1 MISREKF
8 MADLRTWLDDV
19 EKLGQLMTIEKV
31 DWDLELSTLTELINE
46 RANTRPA
53 IIFDQIKGYPKGYRV
68 AVNLLSSVQRLA
80 LTMGMDAKVGE
91 FEFVQRWRK
100 QVKTIEPIEPR
111 KVKSAPLFE
120 NIQNAGDIDLLK
132 FPVPRWH
139 ELDGGRYIGTD
150 DLVVTRDPEEGWV
163 NVGTYRIMIHG
174 RDHMGLHMSPGKH
187 GRVHR
192 DKHHAAGKPLPI
204 AVSFGHHPINFLVA
218 STDVPNR
225 VNEYAYAAGIIGR
238 PLEIVEGPL
247 TGLPIPADSEI
258 AIEGEVLPNDFMPE
272 GPFGEWTG
280 YYASNQPAVPVI
292 RVKAVYHRHDPILCG
307 FPLLKPSSGD
317 NLHFSLMRSA
327 LIWNA
332 LDEAGVP
339 DVQAVWCHPSGGRF
353 MTVLAI
359 KQRYP
364 GHARQAAMI
373 ASQCRSGA
381 YLGRYVIVVDEDIDI
396 TNSEEVIWAI
406 SSRSDPAESIEILRR
421 CWSGPLDPRIQ
432 VADKGFSSRA
442 IIDATR
448 PYEWRD
454 KFPKS
459 SGASRQ
465 LKDKVAANWR
475 AFLDQKTVGRN

>member
-1 MISREKF
+1 
-8 MADLRTWLDDV
+8 MADLRTWLNDV
-19 EKLGQLMTIEKV
+19 EKLGQLMTVAGI
-31 DWDLELSTLTELINE
+31 DWDLELSTLTEVINE
-46 RANTRPA
+46 RAKHRPA
-53 IIFDQIKGYPKGYRV
+53 IVFDKINGYPAGYRV
-68 AVNLLSSVQRLA
+68 AVNLLSSVNRLA
-80 LTMGMDAKVGE
+80 LTMGMEPKLGE
-91 FEFVQRWRK
+91 FDFVQQWRRR
-100 QVKTIEPIEPR
+100 VKVIQPIEP
-111 KVKSAPLFE
+111 KIVKDSPLFE
-120 NIQNAGDIDLLK
+120 NVQNGGAVDLLK

-163 NVGTYRIMIHG
+163 NVGTYRVMIHG

-192 DKHHAAGKPLPI
+192 DKHHQAGKPLPI

-225 VNEYAYAAGIIGR
+225 VNEYAYAGGITGK
-238 PLEIVEGPL
+238 PLEIVAGPL
-247 TGLPIPADSEI
+247 TGLPLPADSEI
-258 AIEGEVLPNDFMPE
+258 AIEGEVLPDDFMPE

-292 RVKAVYHRHDPILCG
+292 RVKAVYHRNDPILCG

-339 DVQAVWCHPSGGRF
+339 DVQAVWAHPSGGRF

-359 KQRYP
+359 RQRYP

-381 YLGRYVIVVDEDIDI
+381 YLGRYVIVVDDDIDI
-396 TNSEEVIWAI
+396 TNTEEVIWAI
-406 SSRSDPAESIEILRR
+406 SSRSDPVQSIEILRR
-421 CWSGPLDPRIQ
+421 CWSGPLDPRIP
-432 VADKGFSSRA
+432 VEDKGFSSRA

-459 SGASRQ
+459 SGASRE
-465 LKDKVAANWR
+465 LKDKVAAQWR
-475 AFLDQKTVGRN
+475 TFLDQKLGDK

>member
-1 MISREKF
+1 
-8 MADLRTWLDDV
+8 MADLRTWLNDV
-19 EKLGQLMTIEKV
+19 EKLGQLMTVAGI
-31 DWDLELSTLTELINE
+31 DWDLELSTLTEVINE
-46 RANTRPA
+46 RAKHRPA
-53 IIFDQIKGYPKGYRV
+53 IVFDKINGYPAGYRV
-68 AVNLLSSVQRLA
+68 AVNLLSSVNRLA
-80 LTMGMDAKVGE
+80 LTMGMEPKLGE
-91 FEFVQRWRK
+91 FDFVQQWRRR
-100 QVKTIEPIEPR
+100 VKVIQPIEP
-111 KVKSAPLFE
+111 KIVKDSPLFE
-120 NIQNAGDIDLLK
+120 NVQKGGAVDLLK

-163 NVGTYRIMIHG
+163 NVGTYRVMIHG

-192 DKHHAAGKPLPI
+192 DKHHQAGKPLPI

-225 VNEYAYAAGIIGR
+225 VNEYAYAGGITGK
-238 PLEIVEGPL
+238 PLEIVAGPL
-247 TGLPIPADSEI
+247 TGLPLPADSEI
-258 AIEGEVLPNDFMPE
+258 AIEGEVLPDDFMPE

-292 RVKAVYHRHDPILCG
+292 RVKAVYHRNDPILCG

-339 DVQAVWCHPSGGRF
+339 DVQAVWAHPSGGRF

-359 KQRYP
+359 RQRYP

-381 YLGRYVIVVDEDIDI
+381 YLGRYVIVVDDDIDI
-396 TNSEEVIWAI
+396 TNTEEVIWAI
-406 SSRSDPAESIEILRR
+406 SSRSDPVQSIEILRR
-421 CWSGPLDPRIQ
+421 CWSGPLDPRIP
-432 VADKGFSSRA
+432 VEDKGFSSRA

-459 SGASRQ
+459 SGASRE
-465 LKDKVAANWR
+465 LKDKVAAQWR
-475 AFLDQKTVGRN
+475 TFLDQKLGDK

>member
-1 MISREKF
+1 

-19 EKLGQLMTIEKV
+19 DKLGQLTTV
-31 DWDLELSTLTELINE
+31 NDAHWNLELSTLTELINE
-46 RANTRPA
+46 RSKTRPA
-53 IIFDQIKGYPKGYRV
+53 ILFDKIKEYPAGYRV
-68 AVNLLSSVQRLA
+68 AVNLLSSLQRLA
-80 LTMGMDAKVGE
+80 LTMGMDPKLGP
-91 FEFVQRWRK
+91 FDFVQRWRK
-100 QVKTIEPIEPR
+100 QVKKIQPIEPR

-120 NIQNAGDIDLLK
+120 NVQKGADIDLCK
-132 FPVPRWH
+132 FPVPKWH

-150 DLVVTRDPEEGWV
+150 DLVITRDPEEDWV

-192 DKHHAAGKPLPI
+192 DKSHADGKPLPI

-218 STDVPNR
+218 STDVPYR
-225 VNEYAYAAGIIGR
+225 VNEYAYAGGITGQ
-238 PLEIVEGPL
+238 PLDIVEGPL

-258 AIEGEVLPNDFMPE
+258 AIEGEVAPNDFMPE

-292 RVKAVYHRHDPILCG
+292 RVKAVYHRNDPILCG

-317 NLHFSLMRSA
+317 NLHFSLMLSA

-339 DVQAVWCHPSGGRF
+339 DVQAVWSHPSGGRF

-396 TNSEEVIWAI
+396 TNTEEVIWAI
-406 SSRSDPAESIEILRR
+406 SSRSDPVDSIEILRR
-421 CWSGPLDPRIQ
+421 CWSGPLDPRIP
-432 VADKGFSSRA
+432 R
-442 IIDATR
+442 R
-448 PYEWRD
+448 
-454 KFPKS
+454 
-459 SGASRQ
+459 
-465 LKDKVAANWR
+465 
-475 AFLDQKTVGRN
+475 

>member
-1 MISREKF
+1 
-8 MADLRTWLDDV
+8 MADLRTWLGDV
-19 EKLGQLMTIEKV
+19 EKLGQLMNV
-31 DWDLELSTLTELINE
+31 NDAHWNLELSALTELINE
-46 RANTRPA
+46 RSKTRPA
-53 IIFDQIKGYPKGYRV
+53 IVFDKIKEYPAGHRV
-68 AVNLLSSVQRLA
+68 AVNLLSSLQRLA
-80 LTMGMDAKVGE
+80 LTLGMDPNLAP
-91 FEFVQRWRK
+91 FDFVQQWRK
-100 QVKTIEPIEPR
+100 RVKSIQPIEPR
-111 KVKSAPLFE
+111 LVKSAPLFE
-120 NIQNAGDIDLLK
+120 NVQKGADIDLFK
-132 FPVPRWH
+132 FPVPKWH

-192 DKHHAAGKPLPI
+192 DKSHAEGKPLPI

-218 STDVPNR
+218 STDVPYR
-225 VNEYAYAAGIIGR
+225 VNEYAYAGGITGR
-238 PLEIVEGPL
+238 PHDIVAGPL
-247 TGLPIPADSEI
+247 TGLPLPADSEI
-258 AIEGEVLPNDFMPE
+258 AIEGEVVPNDLMAE

-292 RVKAVYHRHDPILCG
+292 RVKAIYHRNDPILCG

-317 NLHFSLMRSA
+317 NLHFSLMLSA

-339 DVQAVWCHPSGGRF
+339 DVQAVWSHPSGGRF

-396 TNSEEVIWAI
+396 TNTEEVIWAI
-406 SSRSDPAESIEILRR
+406 SSRSDPVDSIEILRR
-421 CWSGPLDPRIQ
+421 CWSGPLDPRIP
-432 VADKGFSSRA
+432 VGEKGFNSRA
-442 IIDATR
+442 LIDATR

-459 SGASRQ
+459 SGHSRE
-465 LKDKVAANWR
+465 LKDKVAGDWQG
-475 AFLDQKTVGRN
+475 FLNDKVGGGR

>member
-1 MISREKF
+1 
-8 MADLRTWLDDV
+8 MADLRTWLDEVD
-19 EKLGQLMTIEKV
+19 KFGQLMTVENV
-31 DWDLELSTLTELINE
+31 DWDLELSTLTEIINE
-46 RANTRPA
+46 RSKIRPA
-53 IIFDQIKGYPKGYRV
+53 IVFDKIKGYPPGFRI
-68 AVNLLSSVQRLA
+68 AVNALSSVNRLA
-80 LTMGMDAKVGE
+80 LTMGMKPDLSE
-91 FEFVQRWRK
+91 FDFVQEWRQ
-100 QVKTIEPIEPR
+100 QVKKIQPIEPR

-120 NIQNAGDIDLLK
+120 NIQNGADIDLLK

-163 NVGTYRIMIHG
+163 NVGTYRIMVHG

-192 DKHHAAGKPLPI
+192 DKHHADGKPLPI

-225 VNEYAYAAGIIGR
+225 VNEYAYAGGITGQ
-238 PLEIVEGPL
+238 PLDVVDGPL

-258 AIEGEVLPNDFMPE
+258 VIEGEVLPNDFMPE

-292 RVKAVYHRHDPILCG
+292 RVKAVYHRNDPIMCG

-339 DVQAVWCHPSGGRF
+339 DVQAVWSHPSGGRF

-406 SSRSDPAESIEILRR
+406 SSRSDPVESIEILRR
-421 CWSGPLDPRIQ
+421 CWSGPLDPRIP
-432 VADKGFSSRA
+432 VSDKGFSSRA

-459 SGASRQ
+459 SGASRE
-465 LKDKVAANWR
+465 LKEKVANHWR
-475 AFLDQKTVGRN
+475 GFLDAKVGGR

>member
-1 MISREKF
+1 
-8 MADLRTWLDDV
+8 MADLRAWLSEV
-19 EKLGQLMTIEKV
+19 EGMGQLLTISDV
-31 DWDLELSTLTELINE
+31 HWDLELSTLTEVINE
-46 RANTRPA
+46 RARQRPA
-53 IIFDQIKGYPKGYRV
+53 IVFEKIPGYPDGHRV
-68 AVNLLSSVQRLA
+68 AVNLLSSVNRLA
-80 LTMGMDAKVGE
+80 LTMGMEPGTGE
-91 FEFVQRWRK
+91 FEFVEKWRR
-100 QVKTIEPIEPR
+100 QVKTIQPIEPR
-111 KVKSAPLFE
+111 LVTACPLFD
-120 NIQNAGDIDLLK
+120 NVQKGSDIDLLK

-163 NVGTYRIMIHG
+163 NVGTYRIMVHG

-192 DKHHAAGKPLPI
+192 DKYHQAGKPLPI
-204 AVSFGHHPINFLVA
+204 AVSLGHHPINFLVA

-225 VNEYAYAAGIIGR
+225 VNEYAYAGGILGR
-238 PLEIVEGPL
+238 SLEIVAGPL
-247 TGLPIPADSEI
+247 TGLPLPADCEI
-258 AIEGEVLPNDFMPE
+258 AIEGEVLPDDFLPE

-292 RVKAVYHRHDPILCG
+292 RVKAVYHRNDPILCG

-339 DVQAVWCHPSGGRF
+339 DVRAVWAHPSGGRF
-353 MTVLAI
+353 MTVIAI
-359 KQRYP
+359 HQRYP

-381 YLGRYVIVVDEDIDI
+381 YLGRYVIVVDDDIDI

-406 SSRSDPAESIEILRR
+406 SSRSDPVESIELLRR
-421 CWSGPLDPRIQ
+421 CWSGPLDPRIP
-432 VADKGFSSRA
+432 VGEKGFSSRA

-448 PYEWRD
+448 PFEWRD

-459 SGASRQ
+459 SGASRE
-465 LKDKVAANWR
+465 LKERVAARWR
-475 AFLDQKTVGRN
+475 EFLNGKLGSK

>member
-1 MISREKF
+1 
-8 MADLRTWLDDV
+8 MADLRSWLDDV
-19 EKLGQLMTIEKV
+19 DKLGQLMTVEGV
-31 DWDLELSTLTELINE
+31 DWDLELSTLTEVINE
-46 RANTRPA
+46 RAKQRPA
-53 IIFDQIKGYPKGYRV
+53 IVFDKIKGYPEGYRV
-68 AVNLLSSVQRLA
+68 AVNLLSSVNRLA
-80 LTMGMDAKVGE
+80 LTMGMEPTLGAFD
-91 FEFVQRWRK
+91 FVQQWRR
-100 QVKTIEPIEPR
+100 QVRSIQPIEPT
-111 KVKSAPLFE
+111 KVPSSALFE
-120 NIQNAGDIDLLK
+120 NIQKGSDIDLLK

-150 DLVVTRDPEEGWV
+150 DLVITRDPEEGWV

-192 DKHHAAGKPLPI
+192 DKHHQAGKPLPI

-225 VNEYAYAAGIIGR
+225 VNEYAYAGGITGK

-247 TGLPIPADSEI
+247 TGLPLPADSEI
-258 AIEGEVLPNDFMPE
+258 AVEGEVLPNDFMPE

-292 RVKAVYHRHDPILCG
+292 RVKAVYHRNNPIMCG

-339 DVQAVWCHPSGGRF
+339 DVQAVWAHPSGGRF
-353 MTVLAI
+353 MTVLSI
-359 KQRYP
+359 RQRYP

-381 YLGRYVIVVDEDIDI
+381 YLGRYVVVVDDDIDI

-406 SSRSDPAESIEILRR
+406 SSRSDPVHSIEILRR
-421 CWSGPLDPRIQ
+421 CWSGPLDPRIARDE
-432 VADKGFSSRA
+432 VGHSSRA

-459 SGASRQ
+459 SGASRA
-465 LKDKVAANWR
+465 LKDKVANDWR
-475 AFLDQKTVGRN
+475 VFLDQKVGVK

>member
-1 MISREKF
+1 
-8 MADLRTWLDDV
+8 MADLRSWLNDV
-19 EKLGQLMTIEKV
+19 DKFGQLMTV
-31 DWDLELSTLTELINE
+31 DNAHWDLELSTLTEIINE
-46 RANTRPA
+46 RSKTRPA
-53 IIFDQIKGYPKGYRV
+53 IVFDNIKEYPKGYRM

-80 LTMGMDAKVGE
+80 LTMGMDPKIGE
-91 FEFVQRWRK
+91 FDFVQKWRQ
-100 QVKTIEPIEPR
+100 QVKSIAPIEPR
-111 KVKSAPLFE
+111 KVKDAPLFE
-120 NIQNAGDIDLLK
+120 NVQKGSDIDLLK

-150 DLVVTRDPEEGWV
+150 DLCVTRDPEEGWV

-192 DKHHAAGKPLPI
+192 DKEHAAGKALPI

-225 VNEYAYAAGIIGR
+225 VNEYAYAGGITGK
-238 PLEIVEGPL
+238 PLDVVDGPL

-258 AIEGEVLPNDFMPE
+258 AVEGEVVPNDFMPE

-292 RVKAVYHRHDPILCG
+292 RVKAVYHRNDPIMCG

-339 DVQAVWCHPSGGRF
+339 DVSAVWSHPSGGRF
-353 MTVLAI
+353 MTVLSI

-381 YLGRYVIVVDEDIDI
+381 YLGRYVIVVDDDIDI

-406 SSRSDPAESIEILRR
+406 SSRSDPVESIEILRR
-421 CWSGPLDPRIQ
+421 CWSGPLDPRIPVQ
-432 VADKGFSSRA
+432 DKGFSSRA

-459 SGASRQ
+459 SGASRE
-465 LKDKVAANWR
+465 LKEKVAKDWR
-475 AFLDQKTVGRN
+475 GFLDRI

>member
-1 MISREKF
+1 LTTVNN
-8 MADLRTWLDDV
+8 AHWN
-19 EKLGQLMTIEKV
+19 
-31 DWDLELSTLTELINE
+31 LELSTLTELINE
-46 RANTRPA
+46 RSKTRPA
-53 IIFDQIKGYPKGYRV
+53 IVFDNIKEYPAGYRV
-68 AVNLLSSVQRLA
+68 AVNLLSSLQRLA
-80 LTMGMDAKVGE
+80 LTLGIDPKLGP
-91 FEFVQRWRK
+91 FDFVQRWRQ
-100 QVKTIEPIEPR
+100 QVKKIQPIEPR
-111 KVKSAPLFE
+111 KVKNAPLFDNVQE
-120 NIQNAGDIDLLK
+120 GADIDLFK
-132 FPVPRWH
+132 FPVPKWH

-150 DLVVTRDPEEGWV
+150 DLVITRDPEEGWV
-163 NVGTYRIMIHG
+163 NVGTYRIMIQG

-192 DKHHAAGKPLPI
+192 DKSHADGKPLPI

-218 STDVPNR
+218 STDVPYR
-225 VNEYAYAAGIIGR
+225 VNEYAYAGGITGY
-238 PLEIVEGPL
+238 PHDIVEGPL

-258 AIEGEVLPNDFMPE
+258 AIEGEVAPNDFMPE

-292 RVKAVYHRHDPILCG
+292 RVKAVYHRNDPILCG

-317 NLHFSLMRSA
+317 NLHFSLMLSA

-339 DVQAVWCHPSGGRF
+339 DVQAVWSHPSGGRF

-364 GHARQAAMI
+364 GHARQAALI

-406 SSRSDPAESIEILRR
+406 SSRSEPVDSIQILRR
-421 CWSGPLDPRIQ
+421 CWSGPLDPRIP
-432 VADKGFSSRA
+432 VGEKGFNSRA

-459 SGASRQ
+459 SGHSRE
-465 LKDKVAANWR
+465 LKDKVAGDWQ
-475 AFLDQKTVGRN
+475 AFLERQSR